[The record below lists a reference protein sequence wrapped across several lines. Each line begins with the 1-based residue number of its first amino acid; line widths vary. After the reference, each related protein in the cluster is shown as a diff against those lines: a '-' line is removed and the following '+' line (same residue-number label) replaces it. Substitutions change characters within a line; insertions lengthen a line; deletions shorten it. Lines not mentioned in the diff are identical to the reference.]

1 MPLGGP
7 DITDSSADKDAPAIE
22 LENITKSF
30 GPVRAN
36 DGITMRVERG
46 SVHAIIGENGAGKS
60 TLMNILYGI
69 YHPDSGEIRINGT
82 ARALQSPADAHHAG
96 IGMVHQHFTLVEPF
110 TVLDNILLGFE
121 NGAVLARPRRLAAR
135 KLEAIERDYGLSVP
149 LDAVVSELPVGMR
162 QRVEILKALYR
173 NAEILILDE
182 PTGVLT
188 PLEVE
193 QLFQIIERLK
203 GQGKTIL
210 FISHKLG
217 EVMRIAD
224 RISVMRGGK
233 LVADREP
240 DATNASELAELMIGQ
255 KLAAAVDRK
264 SLSVGQTLMT
274 LEGISIPPAEHRSGL
289 HDISLE
295 VRSGEI
301 IGIAGV
307 TGNGQT
313 ELLEIIGGLRVPA
326 SGTLSLGAEVC
337 AAPDIVPGA
346 VDLRKKGVGFVA
358 EDRLRMGAIGA
369 MTATEN
375 VILGYHGRPPFSRHG
390 CLQPRAMRNACARI
404 MADNDVRPQAP
415 NLPLDNFSGGNQQK
429 LVFGRETDHGPR
441 LFILGE
447 PTRGVD
453 IGAVQRI
460 HNTLI
465 SMRNA
470 GGAVLVV
477 SSDLDE
483 LLAICDRILVM
494 FEGRIVGETLA
505 GDTDIAAIGLMMAGQ
520 NPDDPGEEARNDG

>member
-1 MPLGGP
+1 MPPGGP

-36 DGITMRVERG
+36 DSITLRVERG

-60 TLMNILYGI
+60 TLMNVLYGI
-69 YHPDSGEIRINGT
+69 YHPDGGEIRVNGT
-82 ARALQSPADAHHAG
+82 ACAFQSPADAHHAG

-121 NGAVLARPRRLAAR
+121 NGALLARPRQVAAR
-135 KLEAIERDYGLSVP
+135 KLAAIERDYGLSVP
-149 LDAVVSELPVGMR
+149 VDAVVSQLPVGMR

-173 NAEILILDE
+173 SAEILILDE

-224 RISVMRGGK
+224 RVSVMRGGR
-233 LVADREP
+233 LVADREVG
-240 DATNASELAELMIGQ
+240 ATNASQLAELMIGQ
-255 KLAAAVDRK
+255 KLAAAVDRE
-264 SLSVGQTLMT
+264 SLSVGRTLMA

-307 TGNGQT
+307 TGNGQS

-326 SGTLSLGAEVC
+326 SGTMSLGAEVC
-337 AAPDIVPGA
+337 AAPDIVPGS

-358 EDRLRMGAIGA
+358 EDRLRLGAVGA

-375 VILGYHGRPPFSRHG
+375 VVLGYHGRSPFSRRG
-390 CLQPRAMRNACARI
+390 RLQPRAMRNACARI

-415 NLPLDNFSGGNQQK
+415 SLRLDNFSGGNQQK

-483 LLAICDRILVM
+483 LLAISDRILIM

-520 NPDDPGEEARNDG
+520 NPDDPRGGRAK

>member
-1 MPLGGP
+1 LGVA
-7 DITDSSADKDAPAIE
+7 DIIDSSADKNAPAIE
-22 LENITKSF
+22 LEEITKSF
-30 GPVRAN
+30 GPIRAN
-36 DGITMRVERG
+36 DGIGLRVERG

-69 YHPDSGEIRINGT
+69 YRPDRGQIKINGVPC
-82 ARALQSPADAHHAG
+82 AFQSPADAHHAG
-96 IGMVHQHFTLVEPF
+96 IGMVHQHFKLVEPF
-110 TVLDNILLGFE
+110 TVLDNVLLGFE
-121 NGAVLARPRRLAAR
+121 DGAVLSRPRQVAAS

-149 LDAVVSELPVGMR
+149 LGAVVDQLPVGMR

-173 NAEILILDE
+173 SADILILDE

-188 PLEVE
+188 PVEVE

-224 RISVMRGGK
+224 RISVMRGGR
-233 LVADREP
+233 LVADRDPET
-240 DATNASELAELMIGQ
+240 TNTSELAELMIGQ
-255 KLAAAVDRK
+255 KLGAAVDRK
-264 SLSVGQTLMT
+264 SLSAGQTLLQ
-274 LEGISIPPAEHRSGL
+274 LENISLAPAEHSSGL
-289 HDISLE
+289 HDISLK

-307 TGNGQT
+307 TGNGQS

-326 SGTLSLGAEVC
+326 SGKMTLGAEVC
-337 AAPDIVPGA
+337 AAPDMAPGSL
-346 VDLRKKGVGFVA
+346 DLRKKGIGFVA
-358 EDRLRMGAIGA
+358 EDRLRMGAVGS

-375 VILGYHGRPPFSRHG
+375 IILGYHGGSPFSRRG
-390 CLQPRAMRNACARI
+390 RLQRQAMHDACARI
-404 MADNDVRPQAP
+404 MAENDVRPQTPGQTMAT
-415 NLPLDNFSGGNQQK
+415 FSGGNQQK
-429 LVFGRETDHGPR
+429 LVFGRETDHDPR
-441 LFILGE
+441 LFFLGE

-465 SMRNA
+465 SMRNS

-494 FEGRIVGETLA
+494 FEGRIVGETLVA
-505 GDTDIAAIGLMMAGQ
+505 GVDIASIGLMMAGQ
-520 NPDDPGEEARNDG
+520 KPGEPAEELQNGR